1 MKEAGR
7 SQPSTRRAG
16 VGQQNATLLSAGVR
30 KKERKGGKDGGSS
43 LMAAG
48 RVLQK
53 SGKFMV
59 VLVIACKSSRLTKL

>member
-7 SQPSTRRAG
+7 AQPSTSRAG
-16 VGQQNATLLSAGVR
+16 VGQQNAVPPCCQLVS
-30 KKERKGGKDGGSS
+30 ERKGGKDGGSG

-59 VLVIACKSSRLTKL
+59 VLVIACKSSHLTKL